1 MRRCTEGRKKM
12 KSATEGL
19 AEAAGKRVDIED
31 RISQLADDILIS
43 IISRLSLREATTTS
57 ILSSRWRYLYA
68 YSSRLDFPPFKP
80 ESSPPFRECAEEI
93 QEKRFPNY
101 INTVNYILDSHKG
114 SRVKEFRVHMHCL
127 EGANIERWIEFAL
140 ARKVE
145 IFDLQMHYLVGAR
158 RGHYSL
164 GLSNL
169 IRTNSGQLLPDLKCL
184 RIMSLSAVHVNDA
197 EVELLLST
205 SPLLESLSIELSD
218 GLTNVLIVG
227 HSLLLKHL
235 GITYAANLQSIEIC
249 NMMNLVSL
257 RCYGL
262 PSTYVLRLSNVPKLI
277 EFDTSDQRGNT
288 LEQVLP
294 RIPSCILDQLR
305 LLKLSTQTIF
315 IQYTSPTYM
324 LPELVNLKHLELK
337 VHMWRLTDN
346 NDALFPLVEAC
357 PSLEELDIK
366 FLWAYYSIEF
376 EDREIYNFRPMK
388 KLSPNLK
395 KLKLSGYL
403 GSPSELEFALFILK
417 HVDALQELI
426 VQPNSDMSKKI
437 QRRAEVTHG
446 CIFEGEFEN

>member
-31 RISQLADDILIS
+31 RINQLADDILIS
-43 IISRLSLREATTTS
+43 IISRLCLRESTTTS
-57 ILSSRWRYLYA
+57 ILSSCWRYLYA
-68 YSSRLDFPPFKP
+68 YSSYLDFPPFKP
-80 ESSPPFRECAEEI
+80 ESSPTFRECVEEI
-93 QEKRFPNY
+93 QEKRFPHY
-101 INTVNYILDSHKG
+101 INTVNPILDSHK
-114 SRVKEFRVHMHCL
+114 
-127 EGANIERWIEFAL
+127 
-140 ARKVE
+140 
-145 IFDLQMHYLVGAR
+145 
-158 RGHYSL
+158 
-164 GLSNL
+164 
-169 IRTNSGQLLPDLKCL
+169 
-184 RIMSLSAVHVNDA
+184 
-197 EVELLLST
+197 
-205 SPLLESLSIELSD
+205 
-218 GLTNVLIVG
+218 
-227 HSLLLKHL
+227 

-262 PSTYVLRLSNVPKLI
+262 PSTYVLRISNVPKLI
-277 EFDTSDQRGNT
+277 EFDTSDQRDNT

-366 FLWAYYSIEF
+366 VLLVGVLYSIEF

-395 KLKLSGYL
+395 KLKLLGYL

-437 QRRAEVTHG
+437 QRRAEARARMHFRRRVRKSVKLV
-446 CIFEGEFEN
+446 II